1 MSADLFINTRSR
13 DRTLYTG
20 NTITLLQ
27 NAIAFQ
33 FPNSWNKISQRVQG
47 AKNFNDIPID
57 VKKSFLIIQA
67 LRNRDEWIH
76 KSARKTLV
84 DFCTTVIGESDA
96 VIAFSDSDIDVNLNE
111 RTTDDEENSDDDVLD
126 F

>member
-1 MSADLFINTRSR
+1 MSADLFINTCSR
-13 DRTLYTG
+13 DRTLHTG

-47 AKNFNDIPID
+47 AKNFNDISID

-67 LRNRDEWIH
+67 LRNRDEWIC

-84 DFCTTVIGESDA
+84 DFHTAVIGESDD
-96 VIAFSDSDIDVNLNE
+96 VITFFNFDIDVNLNE
-111 RTTDDEENSDDDVLD
+111 QTTNNEESSDDDVLD